1 MNGFLIA
8 AAVGNGLAALLHVGC
23 IIFGASW
30 YRFFGAGEQMA
41 TWAEEGIIRPTI
53 ITSFI
58 VIVLCIFSMYALSAA
73 NVIRKLPLL
82 KIGLVGI
89 TSLFLIRG
97 IGGLFLIPSVTEQGS
112 SFWLWS
118 SVICL
123 IYGMLHLMGLRQYNA
138 RNDVQ

>member
-41 TWAEEGIIRPTI
+41 AWAEQGSMRPTI

-97 IGGLFLIPSVTEQGS
+97 VGGLFLISSVTEQGS
-112 SFWLWS
+112 SFGLWS

-123 IYGMLHLMGLRQYNA
+123 FYGMLHLMGLRQYNA
-138 RNDVQ
+138 RNAVH